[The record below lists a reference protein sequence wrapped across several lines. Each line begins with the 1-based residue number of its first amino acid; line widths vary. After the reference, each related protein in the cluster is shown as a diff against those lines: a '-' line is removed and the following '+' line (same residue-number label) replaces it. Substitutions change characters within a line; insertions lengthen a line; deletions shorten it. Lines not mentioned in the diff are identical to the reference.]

1 MKIRCAIFDFDG
13 TLFDSMYVWD
23 TAAERY
29 LRSVGKDPAPTVREE
44 VRTMSLH
51 QAAEYLKDGYDLALT
66 AEEIVAGI
74 NRVVEQA
81 YLHDV
86 QPKAGAAAFLD
97 ALKAGGVS
105 LCIATATDRYLIE
118 AALRRCHMDSY
129 FDAVF
134 TCSEVGSG
142 KDEPVIYREA
152 MAHFHADREQTLIF
166 EDAIHAV
173 QTAKA
178 DRFRVVAVSDP
189 SETRQAELRRIS
201 DFYLESYESAED
213 FRKFASAL

>member
-29 LRSVGKDPAPTVREE
+29 LRSLGKDPAPTVRED

-51 QAAEYLKDGYDLALT
+51 QAAEYLKDGYDLSLT

-97 ALKAGGVS
+97 ALKAGGAS

-201 DFYLESYESAED
+201 DFYLESYENAED
-213 FRKFASAL
+213 LRKFASAL

>member
-29 LRSVGKDPAPTVREE
+29 LRSLGKDPAPTVRED

-51 QAAEYLKDGYDLALT
+51 QAAEYLKDGYALSLT

-97 ALKAGGVS
+97 ALKAGGAS

-118 AALRRCHMDSY
+118 AALRRCHMDRY

-134 TCSEVGSG
+134 TCSEVGSS
-142 KDEPVIYREA
+142 KNEPAIYREA

-201 DFYLESYESAED
+201 DFYLESYENTEE

>member
-29 LRSVGKDPAPTVREE
+29 LRSLGKDPAPTVRED

-51 QAAEYLKDGYDLALT
+51 QAAEYLKDGYALSLT

-134 TCSEVGSG
+134 TCSEVGSS
-142 KDEPVIYREA
+142 KNEPAIYRQA
-152 MAHFHADREQTLIF
+152 MAHYHADREQTLIF

-201 DFYLESYESAED
+201 DFYLESYENAED

>member
-29 LRSVGKDPAPTVREE
+29 LRSLGKDPAPTVREE

-51 QAAEYLKDGYDLALT
+51 QAAEYLKDGYALSLT

-97 ALKAGGVS
+97 ALKAGGAS
-105 LCIATATDRYLIE
+105 LCVATATDRYLIE

-142 KDEPVIYREA
+142 KDEPAIYREA

-189 SETRQAELRRIS
+189 SEKDQAKLRRIS
-201 DFYLESYESAED
+201 DFYLESYENAED
-213 FRKFASAL
+213 LRKFASAL

>member
-29 LRSVGKDPAPTVREE
+29 LRSLGKDPAPTVRED

-51 QAAEYLKDGYDLALT
+51 QAAEYLKDGYDLSLT

-86 QPKAGAAAFLD
+86 QPKAGTAAFLD
-97 ALKAGGVS
+97 ALKAGGAS

-129 FDAVF
+129 FDAIF

-201 DFYLESYESAED
+201 DFYLESYENAEE

>member
-29 LRSVGKDPAPTVREE
+29 LRSLGKDPAPTVREE
-44 VRTMSLH
+44 VRIMSLH
-51 QAAEYLKDGYDLALT
+51 QAAEYLKDGYALSLT

-97 ALKAGGVS
+97 ALKDGGAS

-201 DFYLESYESAED
+201 DFYLESYENAED
-213 FRKFASAL
+213 LRKFASAL

>member
-29 LRSVGKDPAPTVREE
+29 LRSLGKDPAPTVREE

-51 QAAEYLKDGYDLALT
+51 QAAEYLKDGYALSLT

-97 ALKAGGVS
+97 ALKAGGAS
-105 LCIATATDRYLIE
+105 LCVATATDRYRIE

-142 KDEPVIYREA
+142 KNEPAIYREA

-189 SETRQAELRRIS
+189 SEKDQAKLRRIS
-201 DFYLESYESAED
+201 DFYLESYENAED
-213 FRKFASAL
+213 LRKFASAL

>member
-29 LRSVGKDPAPTVREE
+29 LRSLGKAPAPTVREE

-51 QAAEYLKDGYDLALT
+51 QAAEYLKDGYALSLT

-97 ALKAGGVS
+97 ALKAGGAS

-142 KDEPVIYREA
+142 KDEPAIYREA

-201 DFYLESYESAED
+201 DFYLESYENAED
-213 FRKFASAL
+213 LRKFASAL

>member
-29 LRSVGKDPAPTVREE
+29 LRSLGKDPAPTVRED

-51 QAAEYLKDGYDLALT
+51 QAAEYLKDGYALSLT

-97 ALKAGGVS
+97 ALKAVAIPAVEVHLPVHCDRNRS
-105 LCIATATDRYLIE
+105 LS
-118 AALRRCHMDSY
+118 H
-129 FDAVF
+129 
-134 TCSEVGSG
+134 
-142 KDEPVIYREA
+142 
-152 MAHFHADREQTLIF
+152 
-166 EDAIHAV
+166 
-173 QTAKA
+173 
-178 DRFRVVAVSDP
+178 
-189 SETRQAELRRIS
+189 
-201 DFYLESYESAED
+201 
-213 FRKFASAL
+213 